1 MCCPRQA
8 HSMGWG
14 SVSVCCVS
22 ALLRHLSVAGGTQGG
37 GRRGRSCNHQWL
49 KEHLNSVVSLRL
61 RCNEMCYQ
69 SSLSVLTVTKD
80 GFAQNLLLDFPKGFL
95 CSLVISIFRYL
106 TELTM
111 Q

>member
-22 ALLRHLSVAGGTQGG
+22 ALLRHLSMADGTQGG

-69 SSLSVLTVTKD
+69 SFIVCVKSYQRWICSE
-80 GFAQNLLLDFPKGFL
+80 FAIRFSKRFPLFT
-95 CSLVISIFRYL
+95 RYFHI
-106 TELTM
+106 
-111 Q
+111 